1 MAEHANCDLIRRL
14 YAARGRDDRDV
25 RAISPEAACGWS
37 CVMSLPDPAT
47 SDAFFEG
54 GIDG

>member
-14 YAARGRDDRDV
+14 YAARARDDR
-25 RAISPEAACGWS
+25 PE
-37 CVMSLPDPAT
+37 DQAT

>member
-14 YAARGRDDRDV
+14 YAARARDDRDV